1 MKNKIKQNMP
11 IILILI
17 AAAFLYTWKIWG
29 DGFANSYYAAGVY
42 SMGQNFHA
50 FFFNS
55 LDSAGFVTID
65 KPPLGFWIQV
75 LFTKVFG
82 FSGGVLVLPEAICGV
97 LSVYMIYSIVK
108 KRFGKAAGL
117 ISAAVLALTPIFAAV
132 SRNNTIDGILI
143 LILVFAAEQA
153 IKAAEKSSMKHLI
166 FSGILIGLGFNVKML
181 QAFMIV
187 PAVYITYLVFA
198 KQKILKKILAC
209 AVSFIILMAISLSW
223 IAVVDLTDED
233 SRPYIGSSDTNSA
246 LELALGYNGINRLL
260 GGRNTLTDDDGAN
273 QRPLYDQDVNI
284 PADGA
289 GGTPGAAADNP
300 QRRPAQRQVPPES
313 QYEPARAAGPAA
325 EAGESS
331 LLRLF
336 REENAGQIS
345 WFLLPA
351 MAMAAAAAVLVF
363 MKRFRDKKGFAA
375 FFFFAMVMIPMFIY
389 FSIAGGITHRYY
401 FAMLG
406 PPIAALIGIAYYY
419 LAKTE
424 KRWVLPTVFAAA
436 AAVQIYIQV
445 LYKGWADWM
454 VPVAAIVFLAALIAI
469 AVMSFRKIDAKKIA
483 PIMCVLLMLPAFWAA
498 TPAIYSDNSQL
509 PISGP
514 ELVDQNDSFDN
525 TIDFSLLID
534 YLEENRDGAKYLVA
548 AESSMQSGAELI
560 LQSGEAVMVL
570 GGFNGGDEVLTLQEF
585 IDAVDKGEVR
595 YALISGNNTQ
605 SGNSQIYQWIAK
617 NAEQVPA
624 GEYGSR
630 TRNMIL
636 YRLG

>member
-1 MKNKIKQNMP
+1 MKNKIKQHVP

-97 LSVYMIYSIVK
+97 LSVYVIYAIVK

-117 ISAAVLALTPIFAAV
+117 VSAAVLALTPIFAAV

-143 LILVFAAEQA
+143 LVLLLAADQA
-153 IKAAEKSSMKHLI
+153 IKAAEKSSMKYLI

-187 PAVYITYLVFA
+187 PAVYITYLVFS
-198 KQKILKKILAC
+198 KQKLLKKILAC
-209 AVSFIILMAISLSW
+209 AVSAVILLAISLSW

-260 GGRNTLTDDDGAN
+260 GRRNTLTDDGTNQMPPNAQDGN
-273 QRPLYDQDVNI
+273 M
-284 PADGA
+284 PADGDRRA
-289 GGTPGAAADNP
+289 PGALQGDA
-300 QRRPAQRQVPPES
+300 QRRPPQRQAPPNA
-313 QYEPARAAGPAA
+313 QYAPNRSAGPVG

-331 LLRLF
+331 VLRLF
-336 REENAGQIS
+336 REENAGQAS
-345 WFLLPA
+345 WLLLPA
-351 MAMAAAAAVLVF
+351 MAMALAAAVLVF
-363 MKRFRDKKGFAA
+363 MKRYRTQKGFTA

-389 FSIAGGITHRYY
+389 FSIAEGVTHRYY
-401 FAMLG
+401 FAMMG
-406 PPIAALIGIAYYY
+406 PPIAALIGIGYHY
-419 LAKTE
+419 LAKMK
-424 KRWVLPTVFAAA
+424 KRWVLPSVFAAA
-436 AAVQIYIQV
+436 AAVQIYIQL
-445 LYKGWADWM
+445 LYKGWADWA
-454 VPVAAIVFLAALIAI
+454 VPVMAVIFAASLIAI
-469 AVMSFRKIDAKKIA
+469 AVMSVKKMDAKKIA
-483 PIMCVLLMLPAFWAA
+483 PIMCVLLLLPALWSA

-514 ELVDQNDSFDN
+514 ELVRQNDSFDN
-525 TIDFSLLID
+525 TTDFSLLID
-534 YLEENRDGAKYLVA
+534 YLKEHRDGAKYLVM

-570 GGFNGGDEVLTLQEF
+570 GGFNGGDEVLTLEEF
-585 IDAVDKGEVR
+585 IEAVDSGKVR
-595 YALISGNNTQ
+595 YALIGGNNAQ
-605 SGNSQIYQWIAK
+605 GGNSQIYQWIK
-617 NAEQVPA
+617 NNAEEVPV

-630 TRNMIL
+630 MRNMIL